1 MFGLTQWRRRRIL
14 RKFDVDDATW
24 LRVSAGFPFV
34 ARLNDDE
41 RSRLRELAILF
52 MHGKQISGA
61 GGLEL
66 NQEMKLGI
74 AVQACILILELGI
87 EHYDG
92 WVEIIVYPD
101 EFMPRHEIR
110 NEHGL
115 VETDEMSYAGQAWLR
130 GPVILSWANVEHAGE
145 MDGMNVVIHEFAHK
159 LDMLNG
165 EANGFPPLHAGMDR
179 RKWSQAFTTAF
190 QDLRRRA
197 RVGERT
203 EIDPYAT
210 VSPGEFFAV
219 VSETFF
225 EIPDI
230 VKAVYPQVYEQLV
243 QFYRQ
248 DPASR
253 ELPRDW
259 RLKNRT
265 EDSGLRTEK
274 VPKA

>member
-1 MFGLTQWRRRRIL
+1 MFGFTQWRRRRIL
-14 RKFDVDDATW
+14 RKFNVDDATW
-24 LRVSAGFPFV
+24 QRVSACFPFV
-34 ARLNDDE
+34 ARLNDND
-41 RSRLRELAILF
+41 RSRLRGLAILF

-61 GGLEL
+61 GGLDL

-74 AVQACILILELGI
+74 AIQACVLILELGI

-130 GPVILSWANVEHAGE
+130 GPVILSWADVEHAGE

-179 RKWSQAFTTAF
+179 RKWSQAFTAAY
-190 QDLRRRA
+190 QDLCQRVRA
-197 RVGERT
+197 GEHT

-210 VSPGEFFAV
+210 VSPAEFFAV
-219 VSETFF
+219 GSEAFF

-230 VKAVYPQVYEQLV
+230 VRAVYPQVYEQLAL
-243 QFYRQ
+243 FYRQ
-248 DPASR
+248 DPANR
-253 ELPRDW
+253 ELPREW
-259 RLKNRT
+259 RL
-265 EDSGLRTEK
+265 G
-274 VPKA
+274 

>member
-1 MFGLTQWRRRRIL
+1 MFGIGQWRRRRIL
-14 RKFDVDDATW
+14 DKFGVDDATW
-24 LRVSAGFPFV
+24 WRVTGSFSFV

-41 RSRLRELAILF
+41 RARLRELAILF
-52 MHGKQISGA
+52 MHGKQISAA

-74 AVQACILILELGI
+74 AVQACILVLELGI

-115 VETDEMSYAGQAWLR
+115 IETDEMSYAGQAWLR
-130 GPVILSWANVEHAGE
+130 GPVILSWADVEHAGD

-165 EANGFPPLHAGMDR
+165 EANGFPPLHAGMN
-179 RKWSQAFTTAF
+179 RKAWSQTFNAAYR
-190 QDLRRRA
+190 DLRRRVEA
-197 RVGERT
+197 GEHT

-210 VSPGEFFAV
+210 ESPGEFFAV
-219 VSETFF
+219 VSEAFF

-230 VKAVYPQVYEQLV
+230 VRAVYPQVYEQLA

-248 DPASR
+248 DPANR
-253 ELPRDW
+253 ALPREW
-259 RLKNRT
+259 RLKWT
-265 EDSGLRTEK
+265 
-274 VPKA
+274 